1 MKIIRGIPG
10 INLALKQPVVTIG
23 NFDGVHL
30 GHQEIFRQALECA
43 RTINGEMVVFTFHP
57 HPLKILLPEKCPP
70 LLNTFREKVELLGNI
85 GIDIIV
91 CLHFT
96 RNFAEMSPSLFIK
109 NVLIDKV
116 GMKKMFVGYDF
127 GFGKDRGGKIDA
139 IQDAGEKYGFTVN
152 VVPPLKIEDVVV
164 SSTFIRNLI
173 INGNVEEAEK
183 YLGRHYCVR
192 GRVVGGA
199 RRGRE
204 LGFPTANIN
213 IFDKIIPVSGVY
225 LAETEVDG
233 VKYASLVNVGLRP
246 TFGVNELAIESFIL
260 DFNRDIYGKFI
271 KVHFCRRL
279 RDELKF
285 KSAAELKAKMDE
297 DLEEARKYFNCKK
310 MVMN

>member
-10 INLALKQPVVTIG
+10 IKLGLTQPVVTIG

-70 LLNTFREKVELLGNI
+70 LLNTFREKVELLRNI
-85 GIDIIV
+85 GIDIFV

-96 RNFAEMSPSLFIK
+96 RSFAEMSPSLFIK
-109 NVLIDKV
+109 DVLIDKV

-139 IQDAGEKYGFTVN
+139 IQDAGGKYGFTVN
-152 VVPPLKIEDVVV
+152 VVPPLKIKDAVV

-199 RRGRE
+199 KRGRE

-246 TFGVNELAIESFIL
+246 TFGVNELAIESYIL